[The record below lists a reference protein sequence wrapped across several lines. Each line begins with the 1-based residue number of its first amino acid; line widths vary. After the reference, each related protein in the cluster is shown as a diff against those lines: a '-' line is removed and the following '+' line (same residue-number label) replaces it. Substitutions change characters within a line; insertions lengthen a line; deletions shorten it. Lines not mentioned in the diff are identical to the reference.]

1 MDRPAPSALR
11 RHAAAAALLAAAL
24 LAPGCVYNDHAS
36 FGATEKWV
44 ESDINYVPKI
54 IGTPFI
60 AIVDGIVSP
69 ATAWV
74 DQFETF
80 ELRRGEV
87 YHPDHRYLTYAGSR
101 VIARSEMGDGYKWGT
116 SIFSIILETV
126 WLPVTG
132 LVDLV
137 TVLSDED
144 GQVIED

>member
-1 MDRPAPSALR
+1 MDRSALFSVR
-11 RHAAAAALLAAAL
+11 RTVAAAVLAALAAT
-24 LAPGCVYNDHAS
+24 GCVYDDHAS

-54 IGTPFI
+54 IGTPFVAI
-60 AIVDGIVSP
+60 ADGIVAP

-80 ELRRGEV
+80 EFRRDEV
-87 YHPDHRYLTYAGSR
+87 YHPDHRYLSYAGSR
-101 VIARSEMGDGYKWGT
+101 VIARSGMGDGYKWGT
-116 SIFSIILETV
+116 SIFSIIFDTV

-132 LVDLV
+132 IVDLV
-137 TVLSDED
+137 TVLSDDD